1 MINRRALA
9 IEDDKDIAE
18 LYGRVLES
26 LGFEAEILRTGEAA
40 LARLAVIAPVVVLL
54 DLNLPPHISGKD
66 VLHQIRA
73 DKRLAETRVIVV
85 TGHPELAE
93 TIGDEADAVLIKPV
107 DVSLLSDLIAR
118 LHPRDRSD

>member
-1 MINRRALA
+1 MINPRALA
-9 IEDDKDIAE
+9 IEDDRDIAE

-26 LGFEAEILRTGEAA
+26 LGFETEILHTGEAA
-40 LARLAVIAPVVVLL
+40 LARLAVIAPAMVLL
-54 DLNLPPHISGKD
+54 DLNLPPHISGSD

-93 TIGDEADAVLIKPV
+93 AIGDEADAVLIKPV

>member
-1 MINRRALA
+1 MINPRALA

-26 LGFEAEILRTGEAA
+26 LGFETEILRTGEAA

-54 DLNLPPHISGKD
+54 DLNLPPHISGRD

-107 DVSLLSDLIAR
+107 DVSVLSDLIAR

>member
-1 MINRRALA
+1 
-9 IEDDKDIAE
+9 
-18 LYGRVLES
+18 
-26 LGFEAEILRTGEAA
+26 
-40 LARLAVIAPVVVLL
+40 LL
-54 DLNLPPHISGKD
+54 DLNLPPHVSGSD

-93 TIGDEADAVLIKPV
+93 AIGDEADAVLIKPV
-107 DVSLLSDLIAR
+107 DVSVLSDLIAR